1 MTAQTPL
8 IFKSTRST
16 QGRSKAE
23 RDAILADPG
32 FGKYFSDHMVSIDW
46 TVEQGWH
53 DAQVKPYG
61 PLLLDPA
68 SSVLHYAQEIF
79 EGLKAY
85 RHADGSIWTFRPQA
99 NAERMQRSAHRLAL
113 PGLPTEA
120 FIESLKQLVSL
131 DADWVP
137 TAPDTCMYLRPF
149 TIANE
154 SFLGVRSAHKAT
166 YFVIASPVGPY
177 FAKGVAPV
185 SIWLSEDFTR
195 AAVGGTGA
203 AKCGGYYAASL

>member
-1 MTAQTPL
+1 MTAHTPL

-46 TVEQGWH
+46 TVEKGWH

-85 RHADGSIWTFRPQA
+85 RHADG
-99 NAERMQRSAHRLAL
+99 
-113 PGLPTEA
+113 
-120 FIESLKQLVSL
+120 
-131 DADWVP
+131 
-137 TAPDTCMYLRPF
+137 
-149 TIANE
+149 
-154 SFLGVRSAHKAT
+154 
-166 YFVIASPVGPY
+166 
-177 FAKGVAPV
+177 
-185 SIWLSEDFTR
+185 
-195 AAVGGTGA
+195 
-203 AKCGGYYAASL
+203 